1 MVPLGSSYFT
11 VPGRATAPGAGA
23 EPGPTVVWLTGEHDI
38 STDGALSQVLA
49 RAMALGATALVI
61 DLSELGFI
69 GASTLGTIVGAR
81 EVLRRRSGTLTV
93 RCAPPLARRIIDIC
107 GLNDLLGAEEAGKLA
122 GRVRQTGAHRA
133 LATSTEGRAQSA

>member
-1 MVPLGSSYFT
+1 MSWLGAVLRTLVATFAALEVGECHGPSRFF
-11 VPGRATAPGAGA
+11 VLHRPGPRHGARAGA

-69 GASTLGTIVGAR
+69 GASTLGPSSGPERSSGA
-81 EVLRRRSGTLTV
+81 
-93 RCAPPLARRIIDIC
+93 
-107 GLNDLLGAEEAGKLA
+107 
-122 GRVRQTGAHRA
+122 
-133 LATSTEGRAQSA
+133 AQGP

>member
-1 MVPLGSSYFT
+1 
-11 VPGRATAPGAGA
+11 
-23 EPGPTVVWLTGEHDI
+23 
-38 STDGALSQVLA
+38 
-49 RAMALGATALVI
+49 MALGATALVI

-107 GLNDLLGAEEAGKLA
+107 GLSDLLGAEEAGKLA

-133 LATSTEGRAQSA
+133 LARAPRGWHRAHDQGGRG